1 MYRRF
6 AIAAVLASSFV
17 TAGWAQ
23 SPPTQPAPTP
33 SAPAK
38 PAAKKAAPKA
48 KPAAKQPASVEAG
61 PCRLGVISALGDQ
74 FAVQKFGVT
83 VFEYEGT
90 DVPVNWGFD
99 DLVFARVRAATGNDP
114 GVRRISFAKD
124 AFDPFYHPKA
134 RFLPD
139 PREGIPAIV
148 QSITTS
154 SNCERYLIVTKF
166 TSRPQ
171 NTNLEL
177 KGIGTYNQGLGSVL
191 RHSHLFANISLTLL
205 DGRSYERVNRAFAN
219 FGKNLAEGFRLGEN
233 PLNKLD
239 NADFPNPPEAA
250 SSSALLRER
259 TRTLIATRL
268 DESLPGYLKDE

>member
-1 MYRRF
+1 MSRRF
-6 AIAAVLASSFV
+6 AITAVLASSFV
-17 TAGWAQ
+17 AAGWAQ
-23 SPPTQPAPTP
+23 SPPTQPAPAA
-33 SAPAK
+33 SAPIK
-38 PAAKKAAPKA
+38 SAAKKAAPKA
-48 KPAAKQPASVEAG
+48 KPAAKQPAAVETG
-61 PCRLGVISALGDQ
+61 PCRLGVISVLGDQ

-90 DVPVNWGFD
+90 EVPINWGFD

-114 GVRRISFAKD
+114 GVRKISFARG
-124 AFDPFYHPKA
+124 AFDPFYHPQS

-154 SNCERYLIVTKF
+154 SNCERYLVVTKF
-166 TSRPQ
+166 KSRPQ
-171 NTNLEL
+171 NSNLEL
-177 KGIGTYNQGLGSVL
+177 NGIGTYNQGLGSVL

-219 FGKNLAEGFRLGEN
+219 FGSNLAEGMRLTEN

-239 NADFPNPPEAA
+239 NADFPTPPEAA

-259 TRTLIATRL
+259 TRTLIAAEL
-268 DESLPGYLKDE
+268 DRRLPGYLKDE